1 MVNGSTTSQI
11 CPANQVQTAFDSYC
25 HHICHGRNIPK
36 KRWPSNHCW
45 GFLKLNIK
53 TTVHVGMEYVYPM
66 FEHVNLKQAMNQGRF
81 ALHMTLGPPAMYCH
95 AKGDPDPREGNQPS
109 SNSVIPRYT
118 VSCINMYKPLVW
130 SLFHFPF
137 ICAMVNLHGRNGGMS
152 SHQ

>member
-1 MVNGSTTSQI
+1 MVEISQ
-11 CPANQVQTAFDSYC
+11 
-25 HHICHGRNIPK
+25 K

-66 FEHVNLKQAMNQGRF
+66 FEHVNLKQAMNQGRS
-81 ALHMTLGPPAMYCH
+81 ALHMTLGPLAMYCH

-118 VSCINMYKPLVW
+118 VYHSIMYKHV
-130 SLFHFPF
+130 
-137 ICAMVNLHGRNGGMS
+137 
-152 SHQ
+152 